1 MKTSL
6 YKNVSVDFT
15 DNEEENKFAKSIAGK
30 FESSLAISAEIINS
44 QRISDDRLTGQTV
57 PPERTSPFV
66 ALFYEDS
73 EFVNGIKERVKRG
86 IKEEMIPEMLKIVGN
101 DNPKTSYMI
110 FKNKDAYIE
119 EYKKYLNIKRKNPD
133 GYIDILEQ
141 DISKSTF
148 YPYKGEMRPSFKK
161 EGLLK
166 EMRWACNAILEGKRT
181 TKELYIF
188 YNEEL
193 ELFFEEYPHG
203 GK

>member
-119 EYKKYLNIKRKNPD
+119 EYEKYLNIKRKNPD

-161 EGLLK
+161 RGSS
-166 EMRWACNAILEGKRT
+166 
-181 TKELYIF
+181 
-188 YNEEL
+188 
-193 ELFFEEYPHG
+193 
-203 GK
+203 